1 MCGDGMVSLDATT
14 GATLTERMTPDVCNQ
29 NSAVEVDDVDP
40 DLTASGERTDD
51 GTQCTGGAA

>member
-1 MCGDGMVSLDATT
+1 MVSLDATT